1 MCKAQIILGLI
12 LSITSLLKADGCD
25 ANHYEAF
32 QVRIH
37 DHLFDPDVIVVP
49 PDTIIKLVFENQD
62 DEAEEIF
69 SHPLK
74 LKKIIFGHSQGF
86 VFIGPLEQ
94 GDYALKGRFFS
105 RSAVG
110 VVRVIRL

>member
-1 MCKAQIILGLI
+1 MYKSHAALALI
-12 LSITSLLKADGCD
+12 LLITSLLNADGCG
-25 ANHYEAF
+25 ANNY
-32 QVRIH
+32 QIVPVQIH

-49 PDTIIKLVFENQD
+49 SDAIIKLIFENQD

-69 SHPLK
+69 SHQLK

-94 GDYALKGRFFS
+94 GDYALTGRFFS

-110 VVRVIRL
+110 VVRVIQL

>member
-1 MCKAQIILGLI
+1 MHKSSIALTLITILASSPSADLCG
-12 LSITSLLKADGCD
+12 TSHC
-25 ANHYEAF
+25 HVF
-32 QVRIH
+32 HIQIH
-37 DHLFDPDVIVVP
+37 DHIFDPEVIVVP
-49 PDTIIKLVFENQD
+49 PNTIIKLVFENQD

-69 SHPLK
+69 SHPLN
-74 LKKIIFGHSQGF
+74 LKKTIFGHSQGF

-94 GDYALKGRFFS
+94 GDYALNGRFFS